1 MNELEIYAQEHSCA
15 EPEVL
20 RELTRQTHLRI
31 INPRM
36 ISGHIQGRLLSMVV
50 SLVRPR
56 RVLEMGTFTAYS
68 TISMALSMESGSRL
82 TTIEIDDELEEFAA
96 EYIQKAGVSDIV
108 EQRIGDCFEVMESLE
123 GTFDLVFI
131 DADKR
136 NYLECYERLFEK
148 NLVTSNSVII
158 ADNTLWDGKV
168 LSETAR
174 NDKQTL
180 GIKRFNDFV
189 ATDSRVEKVMLPLR
203 DGLTIIRVK

>member
-1 MNELEIYAQEHSCA
+1 MKELEIYAAEHSNK
-15 EPEVL
+15 EPEIL

-36 ISGHIQGRLLSMVV
+36 ISGHIQGQLLSMIV
-50 SLVRPR
+50 SMVNPK

-68 TISMALSMESGSRL
+68 TISMALAMERDSQL
-82 TTIEIDDELEEFAA
+82 ITIEIDDELEDIAT
-96 EYIQKAGVSDIV
+96 EYIQRAGVGEIV
-108 EQRIGDCFEVMESLE
+108 EQRIGDCLEVIESLT
-123 GTFDLVFI
+123 GNFDVVFI

-148 NLVTSNSVII
+148 KLVSSNSVII

-168 LSETAR
+168 LGETAR
-174 NDKQTL
+174 NDKQTI

-189 ATDSRVEKVMLPLR
+189 AEDTRVEKVMLPLR